1 MKFLFEMLPVILFF
15 AAYKLYAMIPA
26 PVIDGI
32 NRMMPFTLTA
42 AEKNDSIYFATL
54 VGIVIA
60 GISVLVYYLKTT
72 SFEKNQS
79 LTFILFLLFGGATLL
94 LRDPTFIKWKPT
106 VINLIF
112 ALIFLGSMFIG
123 KMSLIERFMGK
134 AIAAPK
140 AIWTKLNLSWV
151 VFFIAI
157 AILNLYIAY
166 SFSEEVWV
174 NFKLFGVIGMT
185 ILFMIIQMII
195 LNRYV
200 IAHPKE

>member
-1 MKFLFEMLPVILFF
+1 MNFLFEMLPVILFF

-26 PVIDGI
+26 PVIEAI
-32 NRMMPFTLTA
+32 NRVMPFTLNA
-42 AEKNDSIYFATL
+42 AEKADSIYFATL
-54 VGIVIA
+54 VGILVA
-60 GISVLVYYLKTT
+60 GISVFIYYLKTR

-79 LTFILFLLFGGATLL
+79 ITFILFLLFGGATLL

-134 AIAAPK
+134 AIEAPRE
-140 AIWTKLNLSWV
+140 IWTKLNLAWV

-157 AILNLYIAY
+157 AGLNLYIAY
-166 SFSEEVWV
+166 AFSEEIWV
-174 NFKLFGVIGMT
+174 NFKLFGVIGLT

-200 IAHPKE
+200 IAKPKE